1 MEQQAIITVKDL
13 RTYFYSDK
21 RCNKVL
27 NGVSFELYKGRT
39 LCVVGESGC
48 GKSVTASSIMQL
60 LPKLSRI
67 ESGAITYHSEK
78 GDIRID
84 QLPRNGKEMRALRGR
99 DIAMIF
105 QDPMTALN
113 PVYTIGFQ
121 IGEDLKYHTD
131 LDKRSRRARTLEL
144 LTQMGISTPEKRID
158 QYPHEFSGGMR
169 QRAMIAMAMS
179 CSPKVLIADEPTTAL
194 DVTIQAQIFE
204 LMEKL
209 KREHDTAIMLITHD
223 MGVVSELADDV
234 AVMYMGSIVERGS
247 VREVLKYPAHPYTAA
262 LLRSIPILHKGRGQ
276 RLEPIR
282 GSTPDP
288 YDRPKGC
295 QFAPGAISAVKSAGR
310 KCLQRS
316 RCVMDM
322 RYAAGT
328 PNRSTPDTERRSKP
342 YEREKSAAG
351 AAGVKTFS
359 QFGAVF
365 STRSGTMCRRSTTWT
380 WTSTRG
386 DSGAGRGVRLR

>member
-1 MEQQAIITVKDL
+1 MSRRLLSVRNLKTSFFTHVGEVKAVRGISFDV
-13 RTYFYSDK
+13 
-21 RCNKVL
+21 NQGEVL
-27 NGVSFELYKGRT
+27 GI
-39 LCVVGESGC
+39 VGESGS
-48 GKSVTASSIMQL
+48 GKSVTSLSIMGL
-60 LPKLSRI
+60 LQHPGRVVDGEIFFQDQDILSYGKR
-67 ESGAITYHSEK
+67 
-78 GDIRID
+78 RM
-84 QLPRNGKEMRALRGR
+84 RRVRGKE
-99 DIAMIF
+99 IAMIF
-105 QDPMTALN
+105 QDPMTSLN

-295 QFAPGAISAVKSAGR
+295 QFAPRCDFCCEKCRQEMPPEVPVCDGHAVRCWNAEQVYAGH
-310 KCLQRS
+310 
-316 RCVMDM
+316 
-322 RYAAGT
+322 
-328 PNRSTPDTERRSKP
+328 
-342 YEREKSAAG
+342 REE
-351 AAGVKTFS
+351 VE
-359 QFGAVF
+359 AV
-365 STRSGTMCRRSTTWT
+365 
-380 WTSTRG
+380 
-386 DSGAGRGVRLR
+386 